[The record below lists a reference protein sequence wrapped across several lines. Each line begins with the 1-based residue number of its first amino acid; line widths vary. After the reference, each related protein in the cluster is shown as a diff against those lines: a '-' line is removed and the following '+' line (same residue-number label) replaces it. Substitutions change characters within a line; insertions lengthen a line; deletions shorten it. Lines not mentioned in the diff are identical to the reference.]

1 MWEWWKTYNHKLNFF
16 STAACLVVLVKTS
29 SASVERVFSQVK
41 FIVESIGVNALK
53 DTIEMRLMQRIN
65 VH

>member
-1 MWEWWKTYNHKLNFF
+1 MWEWWKTYHHKLNLF
-16 STAACLVVLVKTS
+16 STAARLVVLVQTS

-53 DTIEMRLMQRIN
+53 DTIKTRLMQRIN
-65 VH
+65 VN